1 MKEITFLF
9 ISLLLFPY
17 LRTLVHFLLL
27 FQVHTNLQDIDE
39 KLINSN
45 GKREQ
50 MTGLKPEP

>member
-17 LRTLVHFLLL
+17 LCTLVHFLLL
-27 FQVHTNLQDIDE
+27 FQVHTNLPDIDE

-50 MTGLKPEP
+50 MTGLKSEP